1 MQPSAGQ
8 ALYRLKPGRCT
19 LLPQHLIESGSQQA
33 YFTWL
38 FLDMATQVDC
48 MLRMDQLSQNQA
60 NRQQRNFVLIS
71 HGYVGLDA
79 SYARD

>member
-1 MQPSAGQ
+1 MLPSAGE

-19 LLPQHLIESGSQQA
+19 LLPKRLIQSGRQQA

-38 FLDMATQVDC
+38 FVCMATQIEH
-48 MLRMDQLSQNQA
+48 MLRKGQLSQNQA

-71 HGYVGLDA
+71 HGYVGLDT
-79 SYARD
+79 